1 LLRAGCCRL
10 QVAAGCSQF
19 LLLPTLACMLLDLS
33 FFALFYS

>member
-1 LLRAGCCRL
+1 L
-10 QVAAGCSQF
+10 QVAAAVQWAAAKL